1 MKQKDISQQLGSLI
15 NQTQNMY
22 GNNDFNDDAI
32 PSELQ
37 EPDPIFEVDYD
48 DEQTIAQRR
57 AAKTIDQIVGSVM
70 PKEYQ
75 NDPMIQDKMELDATQ
90 LGMLYYQQKM
100 NNIMMQTSIDAVAKG
115 DLSPRMFEVYE
126 KLSKR
131 GAELS
136 KQITET
142 QNQFRKYYI
151 DTFQDMEEKNK
162 IDEEK
167 ESIALSAPDKNKNLE
182 NKSDMADLS
191 ESGNRATSKV
201 MVNMTTKNKT
211 EYYKQKKLK
220 EKAEEA
226 SYTEVK

>member
-22 GNNDFNDDAI
+22 GNQQFNDDAI

-37 EPDPIFEVDYD
+37 EPEPIFEVDYE
-48 DEQTIAQRR
+48 DEQTQATKR
-57 AAKTIDQIVGSVM
+57 AMTTVKQIVGSVM
-70 PKEYQ
+70 PEEYQ
-75 NDPMIQDKMELDATQ
+75 KDSMIKDKMELDATQ

-100 NNIMMQTSIDAVAKG
+100 NNMMMQTSMGAIAKG

-131 GAELS
+131 GSELS

-151 DTFQDMEEKNK
+151 DTFQDIESKNEY
-162 IDEEK
+162 DERV
-167 ESIALSAPDKNKNLE
+167 SLAAPKQQTALE
-182 NKSDMADLS
+182 NKTQEVEE
-191 ESGNRATSKV
+191 ESGNRFTSKG
-201 MVNMTTKNKT
+201 MVKSTNKNKL
-211 EYYKQKKLK
+211 EYYKQKRKQ
-220 EKAEEA
+220 EAEEA
-226 SYTEVK
+226 EFNEVK

>member
-22 GNNDFNDDAI
+22 GNPSYNDDAI

-37 EPDPIFEVDYD
+37 EPDPIFEVDYE
-48 DEQTIAQRR
+48 DEQTIATKR
-57 AAKTIDQIVGSVM
+57 AMTTIKQIVGSVM
-70 PKEYQ
+70 PEEYQ
-75 NDPMIQDKMELDATQ
+75 KESMIKDKMDLDATQ

-100 NNIMMQTSIDAVAKG
+100 NNLMMQTSIDAVAKG

-151 DTFQDMEEKNK
+151 DTFQDIESKNEYDEKTMLAAPKKQGAIESKQEE
-162 IDEEK
+162 DE
-167 ESIALSAPDKNKNLE
+167 
-182 NKSDMADLS
+182 
-191 ESGNRATSKV
+191 ESGNRFTSKG
-201 MVNMTTKNKT
+201 MVNSTNRNKLDYYKNKRR
-211 EYYKQKKLK
+211 K
-220 EKAEEA
+220 EAEEA
-226 SYTEVK
+226 EFKEVK

>member
-15 NQTQNMY
+15 TQTQNMY
-22 GNNDFNDDAI
+22 GGNDFNDDAI

-48 DEQTIAQRR
+48 DEQSIAQKR
-57 AAKTIDQIVGSVM
+57 AMKTVEQIVGSVM
-70 PKEYQ
+70 PKDYQ
-75 NDPMIQDKMELDATQ
+75 TDSMIKDKMDLDATQ

-151 DTFQDMEEKNK
+151 DTFQDIEEKQK

-167 ESIALSAPDKNKNLE
+167 AILLSAPSQKQALE
-182 NKSDMADLS
+182 NKEQDGF
-191 ESGNRATSKV
+191 EENGNRATAKG
-201 MVNMTTKNKT
+201 MVNITTKNKT
-211 EYYKQKKLK
+211 EYYKQKRMK

-226 SYTEVK
+226 TYTEIK

>member
-182 NKSDMADLS
+182 NKSNMADLS
-191 ESGNRATSKV
+191 ESGNRATSKG